1 MEYLFIY
8 LLQLTDLIDFLLI
21 SSVILIIL
29 LIIALIIGSF
39 IHFSEPYVFDKDREY
54 GEKILLEIKKYTII
68 FFAAFMVLALIPRQ
82 KTLLLFGGTYL
93 GKKAINKVVTNEK
106 LQKIDTIINLELDKR
121 IKELK
126 EK

>member
-8 LLQLTDLIDFLLI
+8 LLQLSDVFDFLLI

-29 LIIALIIGSF
+29 LIIVLIIGSF
-39 IHFSEPYVFDKDREY
+39 IHFSEPYFYYKEKKQ
-54 GEKILLEIKKYTII
+54 GEKILQEIKKYTII
-68 FFAAFMVLALIPRQ
+68 SFVAFMVLALIPRQ

-93 GKKAINKVVTNEK
+93 GKKAVSKVVTNEK
-106 LQKIDTIINLELDKR
+106 LQKIDKIINLELDKR
-121 IKELK
+121 IKEL